1 MSGIRNKEMKDNIK
15 FHNDNKT
22 KKDLLDNIVIEK
34 TNNNDVFQII
44 DILKNSFD
52 IETNEMAITQLL
64 LSHANL
70 KESVKAVDKRDGKI
84 YGILIFSNF
93 NISKGSPIMFNH
105 RKLANSL
112 KSLKQLHGHSFILD
126 KRLRNTNIDK
136 KMINFNKSYID
147 EFDFLWC
154 AVEKTLKSHNYWK
167 KIGFKELF
175 EIEEAIFYY
184 KFIK

>member
-1 MSGIRNKEMKDNIK
+1 MNGIKNKEMKDNLN
-15 FHNDNKT
+15 FHNDYKT
-22 KKDLLDNIVIEK
+22 KKDLLDNIIIEK

-52 IETNEMAITQLL
+52 IETSEMAITQLL

-70 KESVKAVDKRDGKI
+70 RESVKAVDKRDGKI

-93 NISKGSPIMFNH
+93 NIDKGSPIIFKN
-105 RKLANSL
+105 RNLANSL
-112 KSLKQLHGHSFILD
+112 KSLKQLNGHSFILD

-136 KMINFNKSYID
+136 KMIHFNESYINN
-147 EFDFLWC
+147 FDFLWC
-154 AVEKTLKSHNYWK
+154 AVERNLKSHNYWK

-175 EIEEAIFYY
+175 QIEDAIYYY
-184 KFIK
+184 KYIK

>member
-1 MSGIRNKEMKDNIK
+1 
-15 FHNDNKT
+15 
-22 KKDLLDNIVIEK
+22 
-34 TNNNDVFQII
+34 
-44 DILKNSFD
+44 
-52 IETNEMAITQLL
+52 
-64 LSHANL
+64 
-70 KESVKAVDKRDGKI
+70 
-84 YGILIFSNF
+84 
-93 NISKGSPIMFNH
+93 MFNH

-154 AVEKTLKSHNYWK
+154 AVEKSLKSHNYWK

>member
-1 MSGIRNKEMKDNIK
+1 MSGIRNKEMKDNIN
-15 FHNDNKT
+15 FHNDNKI

-34 TNNNDVFQII
+34 TNNDDVFQII

-70 KESVKAVDKRDGKI
+70 KESIKAVDKRDGKI
-84 YGILIFSNF
+84 YGLLIFSNF
-93 NISKGSPIMFNH
+93 NINQGSPIMLQN
-105 RKLANSL
+105 RKLYNSL
-112 KSLKQLHGHSFILD
+112 KSLKQLNGHSFILD

-136 KMINFNKSYID
+136 KMIYFNKSYINN
-147 EFDFLWC
+147 FDFLWC
-154 AVEKTLKSHNYWK
+154 AVERNLKSHNYWK

-175 EIEEAIFYY
+175 QIEEAIYYY